1 VVIDKEAE
9 TCCDDGNCC
18 RTETTLVQINDE
30 ALSSTAV
37 AAPAIITTQLFIQA
51 FIELISSIVPE
62 VNKVEYVEF
71 ISPPPPKMQ
80 TVLSGL
86 QTYLL

>member
-1 VVIDKEAE
+1 MIRKITYISFAILLLIAS
-9 TCCDDGNCC
+9 TGF
-18 RTETTLVQINDE
+18 TLSKHYE